1 MVFLVFSPG
10 TCRPGQSDLQLQ
22 VRFSCQACLCRAC
35 AWHVYGLHAGH
46 NVFAGPLLE
55 TKRRH
60 VNNFFKNFCS
70 SHGER
75 IWPGC
80 GHREQAL
87 QTHAASGSRDLCQA
101 LSGQK
106 NPRPYGRGKWH
117 ALPVRAAKM
126 CRLSEEDP
134 AVRLPGLSQPS
145 RESTA
150 ASAFSRS
157 SLRVYIAVVA
167 MAPAS
172 TARSSAKPAA
182 GMMSG
187 TASMGRM
194 K

>member
-1 MVFLVFSPG
+1 MRAQGTSLADARCERESGLVPGIVRAKKSPA
-10 TCRPGQSDLQLQ
+10 
-22 VRFSCQACLCRAC
+22 V
-35 AWHVYGLHAGH
+35 W
-46 NVFAGPLLE
+46 
-55 TKRRH
+55 
-60 VNNFFKNFCS
+60 
-70 SHGER
+70 
-75 IWPGC
+75 
-80 GHREQAL
+80 
-87 QTHAASGSRDLCQA
+87 SG
-101 LSGQK
+101 
-106 NPRPYGRGKWH
+106 N